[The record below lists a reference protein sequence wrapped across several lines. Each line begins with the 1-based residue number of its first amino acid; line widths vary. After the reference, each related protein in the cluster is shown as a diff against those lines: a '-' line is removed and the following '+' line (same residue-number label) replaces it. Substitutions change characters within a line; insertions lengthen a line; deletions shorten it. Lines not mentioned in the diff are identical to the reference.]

1 VAQGWVVSK
10 EEEAKEGLEAARSA
24 INAAEN
30 DPEPL
35 WLAGY
40 AYAYFGGDLEGGL
53 GFIERAL
60 KLDPN
65 SAQGWVFS
73 GWINMYVGRAEI
85 SVEHFRRAMRLSP
98 LDPTAYRT
106 QAGLAFAYLFL
117 HKFDDAIA
125 WATKAMQENERWTA
139 THRVLAASLALA
151 GRSSE
156 AQKVVVSLLDL
167 VPSLTISR
175 FSADTRFRF
184 PAYFDL
190 LMSGMKKAG
199 LPE

>member
-1 VAQGWVVSK
+1 
-10 EEEAKEGLEAARSA
+10 
-24 INAAEN
+24 
-30 DPEPL
+30 
-35 WLAGY
+35 
-40 AYAYFGGDLEGGL
+40 
-53 GFIERAL
+53 
-60 KLDPN
+60 
-65 SAQGWVFS
+65 
-73 GWINMYVGRAEI
+73 MYIGRAEI

-156 AQKVVVSLLDL
+156 AQNVVVSLLDL

-190 LMSGMKKAG
+190 LMSGMRKAG